1 MRKIQKF
8 SGALVIAAMMASA
21 VTVFSTPAYAST
33 FGGSKPTPTICSLLA
48 SAYTFVSTL
57 PDSSLKTYLLNSIK
71 AQELAYKCA
80 A

>member
-33 FGGSKPTPTICSLLA
+33 FSGSKPTTSICSLLA
-48 SAYTFVSTL
+48 SAYTAVSTF
-57 PDSSLKTYLLNSIK
+57 PDSSLKTYILNAIK
-71 AQELAYKCA
+71 AQQSAYGCI
-80 A
+80 